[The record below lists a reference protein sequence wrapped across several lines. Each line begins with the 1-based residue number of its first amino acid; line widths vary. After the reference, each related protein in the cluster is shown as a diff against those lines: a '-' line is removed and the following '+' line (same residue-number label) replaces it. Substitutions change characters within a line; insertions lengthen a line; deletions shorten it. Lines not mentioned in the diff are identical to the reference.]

1 MIDRFVLLKQIDM
14 KKIKLEVMKPY
25 ITERL
30 NSYMT
35 VEDEVLVEYVF
46 SQLEADQVTARLETS
61 LSLHL
66 SIFFDSF

>member
-1 MIDRFVLLKQIDM
+1 M

-35 VEDEVLVEYVF
+35 VEDDVLVEYVF
-46 SQLEADQVTARLETS
+46 SQLEAEQVSPMNLN
-61 LSLHL
+61 L
-66 SIFFDSF
+66 